1 MLMVAIADGQRIVVG
16 ETSVRKLTG
25 EPIEVAFTLAF
36 APDDEAY
43 ERGLVTLT
51 DVSVQKLAQRE
62 REARIAEMER
72 AVHFGEM
79 FAGILGHDL
88 RNPLSAITTAAGLL
102 EARADS
108 ERIARPARRV
118 VASANRMERMISQLL
133 DFTRIRLGGGLPL
146 ERARVDLAEL
156 AGSIIEELEPVHQ
169 RTIWLHPHGDVV
181 GTWDRDRLSQ
191 LLSNLAA
198 NACQHGE
205 PGVPVDIVLD
215 GTAAATVR
223 IEVRNS
229 GVIPPDLL
237 PIVFEPLRVSADH
250 HHKRGGSSGLGL
262 GLYISQQIVLSHGG
276 TIRITSTEAEG
287 TRFTVDLPRAPA

>member
-1 MLMVAIADGQRIVVG
+1 M
-16 ETSVRKLTG
+16 
-25 EPIEVAFTLAF
+25 
-36 APDDEAY
+36 
-43 ERGLVTLT
+43 
-51 DVSVQKLAQRE
+51 AQRE

-133 DFTRIRLGGGLPL
+133 DFTRIRLGGGLPI
-146 ERARVDLAEL
+146 ERTRVDLTEIAR
-156 AGSIIEELEPVHQ
+156 SIIDELEPVHQ
-169 RTIWLHPHGDVV
+169 KPIWLRTEGDVS
-181 GTWDRDRLSQ
+181 GNWDRDLLSQ

-198 NACQHGE
+198 NACQHGTA
-205 PGVPVDIVLD
+205 GVPVDIILD
-215 GTAAATVR
+215 GNGAEVVG
-223 IEVRNS
+223 IDVRND
-229 GVIPPDLL
+229 GVIPLELL
-237 PIVFEPLRVSADH
+237 PSVFEPLRPTADH

-262 GLYISQQIVLSHGG
+262 GLYITAADRRRSRRRDPGRVDRSRGDAPHRPAPPRLILCRNVPLWRVGG
-276 TIRITSTEAEG
+276 VE
-287 TRFTVDLPRAPA
+287 VRA